1 MEDYRHN
8 FCKFMCNLWHYF
20 GVYHCGPLSQVLFGV
35 SQVLFGGGQV
45 LFGASMEF
53 RDLKNYHGFVWKMP
67 TCKCGH
73 SFANNFNLQR
83 HLSSKTHKMN
93 MLCAGDHIITSDEK
107 GMYVCET
114 CNYSTEFKGNFRKHV
129 LSEKHKRQTTPFIS
143 NDNEIKPGMLME
155 LITTMMKQQHE
166 LQMNMVNKFVS
177 SPSIERSIE
186 HPNVLTDIQ
195 QQTVIATDCNNIT
208 NSHNT
213 TNNQK
218 FNLNLFLNE
227 ECKNA
232 MNINEFIQSVV
243 ITSEDLE
250 HLGEV
255 GYTDG
260 MSKILTKAMR
270 GIETTERPM
279 HCTDVK
285 RETIYVRKDDAWK
298 KDDDSEET
306 KRLIQHIAHK
316 NYKALMEWRNEH
328 PEHAEPDTADYEAWY
343 SISRNMCN
351 TDPSALK
358 KLIRH
363 LALTTAV
370 EKNKLIT

>member
-1 MEDYRHN
+1 M
-8 FCKFMCNLWHYF
+8 
-20 GVYHCGPLSQVLFGV
+20 
-35 SQVLFGGGQV
+35 
-45 LFGASMEF
+45 
-53 RDLKNYHGFVWKMP
+53 
-67 TCKCGH
+67 
-73 SFANNFNLQR
+73 QR
-83 HLSSKTHKMN
+83 HQLSRAHELN
-93 MLCAGDHIITSDEK
+93 MRCGTSFTADDGGFFK
-107 GMYVCET
+107 CEN
-114 CNYSTEFKGNFRKHV
+114 CDYSTSHKGHFRKHM
-129 LSEKHKRQTTPFIS
+129 LSAKHIGERDRKASAVAAAAPNPVENTMF
-143 NDNEIKPGMLME
+143 ME

-177 SPSIERSIE
+177 RDTE
-186 HPNVLTDIQ
+186 HSTVSASDHSNIQ
-195 QQTVIATDCNNIT
+195 NTTTT
-208 NSHNT
+208 NSHNST
-213 TNNQK
+213 TNQK

-232 MNINEFIQSVV
+232 MNMNEFIQRVS
-243 ITSEDLE
+243 ITAEDLE

-270 GIETTERPM
+270 GMETKERPM

-298 KDDDSEET
+298 KDDDCEET

-316 NYKALMEWRNEH
+316 NYKALSAWRDEH
-328 PEHAEPDTADYEAWY
+328 QEHSKPDTADYEAWY
-343 SISRNMCN
+343 TISRNMCN
-351 TDPSALK
+351 TDPAALK

-370 EKNKLIT
+370 EKNDLVAT

>member
-1 MEDYRHN
+1 
-8 FCKFMCNLWHYF
+8 
-20 GVYHCGPLSQVLFGV
+20 
-35 SQVLFGGGQV
+35 
-45 LFGASMEF
+45 
-53 RDLKNYHGFVWKMP
+53 
-67 TCKCGH
+67 
-73 SFANNFNLQR
+73 
-83 HLSSKTHKMN
+83 
-93 MLCAGDHIITSDEK
+93 
-107 GMYVCET
+107 
-114 CNYSTEFKGNFRKHV
+114 
-129 LSEKHKRQTTPFIS
+129 
-143 NDNEIKPGMLME
+143 ME
-155 LITTMMKQQHE
+155 LITTLIKQQHE
-166 LQMNMVNKFVS
+166 LQMNMVNKFVNRDIEQS
-177 SPSIERSIE
+177 NVMTDSP
-186 HPNVLTDIQ
+186 
-195 QQTVIATDCNNIT
+195 QTIIATDSHNTT

-213 TNNQK
+213 TINQK

-232 MNINEFIQSVV
+232 MNMNEFIQRVI

-260 MSKILTKAMR
+260 MSKILTKAMC
-270 GIETTERPM
+270 GMETTERPM
-279 HCTDVK
+279 HCTDIK

-298 KDDDSEET
+298 KDDDCEEA

-316 NYKALMEWRNEH
+316 NYKALIEWRNEH
-328 PEHAEPDTADYEAWY
+328 PDHTEPDTADYEAWY

-370 EKNKLIT
+370 EK

>member
-1 MEDYRHN
+1 MQNAR
-8 FCKFMCNLWHYF
+8 
-20 GVYHCGPLSQVLFGV
+20 
-35 SQVLFGGGQV
+35 
-45 LFGASMEF
+45 
-53 RDLKNYHGFVWKMP
+53 MP
-67 TCKCGH
+67 TCECGH

-83 HLSSKTHKMN
+83 HLSSRTHKLN
-93 MLCAGDHIITSDEK
+93 MLCVGENIFSDEN
-107 GMYVCET
+107 GMYECKT
-114 CNYSTEFKGNFRKHV
+114 CNYSTEFKGNFRKHT
-129 LSEKHKRQTTPFIS
+129 LSERHKRQSTPLVS
-143 NDNEIKPGMLME
+143 NENEIKPAMLME
-155 LITTMMKQQHE
+155 LITTLIKQQHE
-166 LQMNMVNKFVS
+166 LQMNMVNKFVNRDIEQS
-177 SPSIERSIE
+177 NVMTDSP
-186 HPNVLTDIQ
+186 
-195 QQTVIATDCNNIT
+195 QTIIATDSHNTT

-213 TNNQK
+213 TINQK

-232 MNINEFIQSVV
+232 MNMNEFIQRVI

-260 MSKILTKAMR
+260 MSKILTKAMC
-270 GIETTERPM
+270 GMETTERPM
-279 HCTDVK
+279 HCTDIK

-298 KDDDSEET
+298 KDDDCEEA

-316 NYKALMEWRNEH
+316 NYKALIEWRNEH
-328 PEHAEPDTADYEAWY
+328 PDHTEPDTADYEAWY

-370 EKNKLIT
+370 EK